1 MAERTEQYRKILA
14 ELSTTMSKI
23 IDTGEFGTITL
34 ITSPSGR
41 DFSAGDLKGWA
52 SPDLREQHTTPEIL
66 LVPLL
71 SLVKVLLGRENV
83 GPEALHQL
91 VMSVAV
97 DMGVAAV
104 ITVDEEGNAVLNGT
118 ILDDDIPQ
126 A

>member
-1 MAERTEQYRKILA
+1 MAERSEQYRTILA
-14 ELSTTMSKI
+14 ELSTTMSKM

-52 SPDLREQHTTPEIL
+52 SPDLREKRDTPEIL

-71 SLVKVLLGRENV
+71 SLLKVLLGREGV
-83 GPEALHQL
+83 RPEALHQL
-91 VMSVAV
+91 VMRVAI
-97 DMGVAAV
+97 DMGVAAM
-104 ITVDEEGNAVLNGT
+104 ITVDEEGNAVMDGI